1 MVVGPTTVAALK
13 LLLLVPIVVAL
24 LPWTYNRTDPE
35 VFDIPF
41 FYWFQLLLIPVSVAV
56 TALVVGGSEE

>member
-1 MVVGPTTVAALK
+1 MRRWLK
-13 LLLLVPIVVAL
+13 LLLFVPIVVAL
-24 LPWTYNRTDPE
+24 LPWMYNRTDPE

-41 FYWFQLLLIPVSVAV
+41 FYWFQLLLIPASVAV